1 MNANIAAIIGMGLFA
16 YVAVNGAYMLFSPLS
31 WAEAFW
37 TAKGIYGN
45 PERRSRLASSRE
57 RLQVRLT
64 GSAMFA
70 LAVFGL
76 FTIVSFYG

>member
-16 YVAVNGAYMLFSPLS
+16 YVAVNGAYMLLSPVS

-45 PERRSRLASSRE
+45 PERRLGLASSRE
-57 RLQVRLT
+57 RLRVRLT

-70 LAVFGL
+70 LAAFGL
-76 FTIVSFYG
+76 LTIVSFYG

>member
-1 MNANIAAIIGMGLFA
+1 MALFA
-16 YVAVNGAYMLFSPLS
+16 YGAANGAYMLLSPLS
-31 WAEAFW
+31 GAEAFW
-37 TAKGIYGN
+37 TAEGIYGN
-45 PERRSRLASSRE
+45 PECRSKLSLPRE

-76 FTIVSFYG
+76 FTIASFYG